1 MSEKDEKIST
11 RHGYYNDTY
20 DARFH
25 DMLPCAAGARWPEN
39 CRFYPR
45 AAAELAGYRPY
56 LRYRPE
62 LAPLHTS
69 VKR

>member
-1 MSEKDEKIST
+1 MSEKDEQIST
-11 RHGYYNDTY
+11 RRGYNDTY
-20 DARFH
+20 TARFH
-25 DMLPCAAGARWPEN
+25 DMLPCATGARWLEN

-45 AAAELAGYRPY
+45 AAAELAGYRPN
-56 LRYRPE
+56 LRCRPE